1 MIKWSPTTLVKSKSL
16 GNTAYSNCKIEENGP
31 VYKNNCKKCTI
42 SNQMHYLINYSALI
56 VLTRNS
62 ELEYNHA
69 Y

>member
-1 MIKWSPTTLVKSKSL
+1 MIKWSPITLVKSKSL
-16 GNTAYSNCKIEENGP
+16 GNTAYSTCKIEENVL

>member
-1 MIKWSPTTLVKSKSL
+1 MIKWSPITLVKSKSL
-16 GNTAYSNCKIEENGP
+16 GNTAYSNCKIEENGL

-42 SNQMHYLINYSALI
+42 SNQMHLINYSALI

>member
-1 MIKWSPTTLVKSKSL
+1 MIKWSPITLVKSKSL
-16 GNTAYSNCKIEENGP
+16 GNTAYSNCKIDENGL

-42 SNQMHYLINYSALI
+42 SNQMHLINYSALI
-56 VLTRNS
+56 VLTRKS

>member
-1 MIKWSPTTLVKSKSL
+1 MIKWSPITLVESKSL

-42 SNQMHYLINYSALI
+42 SNQMHLINYSALI
-56 VLTRNS
+56 VLTRKS
-62 ELEYNHA
+62 ELQYNHA

>member
-1 MIKWSPTTLVKSKSL
+1 MIKWSPITLFKSKSL

-56 VLTRNS
+56 VLTRKS

>member
-1 MIKWSPTTLVKSKSL
+1 MIKWSPITLVKSKSL
-16 GNTAYSNCKIEENGP
+16 GNTAYSNCKIEENGL

-42 SNQMHYLINYSALI
+42 SNQMHLINYSALI
-56 VLTRNS
+56 VLTRKS